1 MARSPET
8 AEKRSRRP
16 APSGAWLLFAATLLL
31 FAAVVAWPGAA
42 GAAAKLPDSRRV
54 AIEGVKGPGPA
65 SYDRVWVRKYGAPD
79 PSCVLVLVPGSP
91 AGQGGFGWVAADIAK
106 RVDGLAVWAMDRRS
120 NALED
125 TAPFRSG
132 DAGDALPYYF
142 GGAPFDGRRF
152 DPVDAEQAP
161 WARRWGAAM
170 TLGDLRRVIKAASDG
185 GRRCV
190 ILGGHSFGA
199 LEVPAYAAWDFNGR
213 PGFRDLDGLVLID
226 GGLFNAF
233 GSLLSA
239 NGFPPFANVGEAK
252 ARIAALQT
260 ETPFNSDEGG
270 GIPEWQVGV
279 VPEMVCDYALEQP
292 DAPSALQAGGFG
304 ALILTDPPPF
314 PITNEAFAGLFDKQA
329 LGDQGARLGHL
340 ATAGSPRGWN
350 DGSYASVARYCST
363 FTQEPGN
370 GLEWYFPVRLEID
383 LAQGMEQMV
392 PNATTRYLGLR
403 PKHLSEIDTPLY
415 VLETKLSDGGV
426 LRAAHKFVRR
436 SSIRK
441 ATLVAAP
448 RMSHYDPLMDVP
460 AKNRFVKTVVPFLK
474 RSMRAG
480 DGP

>member
-1 MARSPET
+1 MGRSPER
-8 AEKRSRRP
+8 AEKRQQGP
-16 APSGAWLLFAATLLL
+16 AGLGARLL
-31 FAAVVAWPGAA
+31 FAAVLAAVVAAAWPGAA
-42 GAAAKLPDSRRV
+42 AAATSVPDSRRV

-65 SYDRVWVRKYGAPD
+65 SYDRVWVRKYGPRN

-91 AGQGGFGWVAADIAK
+91 AGQGGFGWVAGDIAK

-125 TAPFRSG
+125 TAPFRRG
-132 DAGDALPYYF
+132 TAGDTLPYYF
-142 GGAPFDGRRF
+142 GGAPFEGRHF
-152 DPVDAEQAP
+152 EPVDADQAP

-170 TLGDLRRVIKAASDG
+170 TLGDLRRVVLAASDG

-199 LEVPAYAAWDFNGR
+199 LEVPAYAAWDFHGK
-213 PGFRDLDGLVLID
+213 PGFRDLDGLVMID

-233 GSLLSA
+233 GDLLKQD
-239 NGFPPFANVGEAK
+239 GFAPFANVGEAK
-252 ARIAALQT
+252 ARIEALQT

-279 VPEMVCDYALEQP
+279 VPEIVCDYALEQP
-292 DAPSALQAGGFG
+292 DAPSALQTGGFG
-304 ALILTDPPPF
+304 DLILTEPPPF
-314 PITNEAFAGLFDKQA
+314 PVTNEAFAGLFNKQA

-340 ATAGSPRGWN
+340 ATSGDPRGWN
-350 DGSYASVARYCST
+350 DGSYSSVARFCST

-370 GLEWYFPVRLEID
+370 GMEWYFPVRLEID

-403 PKHLSEIDTPLY
+403 PQHLSEIDTPLY

-426 LRAAHKFVRR
+426 LRAAHKFVRK
-436 SSIRK
+436 SQIRNP
-441 ATLVAAP
+441 TLVDAP
-448 RMSHYDPLMDVP
+448 RMNHYDPLMDVP
-460 AKNRFVKTVVPFLK
+460 AKNKFVKTVVPFLK
-474 RSMRAG
+474 RSMRRSEG
-480 DGP
+480 G